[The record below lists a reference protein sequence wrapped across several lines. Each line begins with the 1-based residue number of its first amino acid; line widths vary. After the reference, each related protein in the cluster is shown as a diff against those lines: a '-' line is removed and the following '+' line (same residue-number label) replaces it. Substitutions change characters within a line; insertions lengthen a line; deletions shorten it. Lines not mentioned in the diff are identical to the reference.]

1 MNDRKRG
8 KYMTNRQS
16 LFITIG
22 ISILWLM
29 GCERVFETDV
39 SSIKMAK
46 MDNAALKQSQYESE
60 EFELNECESQ
70 STKEDA
76 IYEELPQLPKTGSKL
91 VDFVPEGWEIS
102 DSAVLDFNED
112 GIFDYIGLLETDSS
126 IYWDTRILFAIASDK
141 TGGYYLDFQN
151 ENLILKEWESAFD
164 IEPCAPLTAEGKSF
178 TTCYDNREKP
188 WLEKNT
194 YTYRD
199 GVWWLM
205 TSESTDNLTIYCKND
220 WERGVGIRKKRSDA
234 FWDMEELSEKYDI
247 IYELSLDEPLTLE
260 QFAMRRW
267 RYETDWGV
275 ASILIAEEMELL
287 EKMVVLPEET
297 YMDYYDENCA
307 LYKFWNEENDF
318 EYIAI
323 YQWQNKELFVLAKED
338 AKIGDIRLYKDK
350 IYYSVDIKDNVTYQY
365 IKDNKQEQL
374 GPFQETVGV
383 RLNRM
388 NLDGSEKETLFEYRY
403 PKTQQEFM
411 NDVVPRMMLT
421 FEISKDEIVTE
432 VYVQKEGNLFYRM
445 NIDGSK
451 QKEIR

>member
-1 MNDRKRG
+1 
-8 KYMTNRQS
+8 
-16 LFITIG
+16 
-22 ISILWLM
+22 
-29 GCERVFETDV
+29 
-39 SSIKMAK
+39 
-46 MDNAALKQSQYESE
+46 
-60 EFELNECESQ
+60 
-70 STKEDA
+70 
-76 IYEELPQLPKTGSKL
+76 
-91 VDFVPEGWEIS
+91 
-102 DSAVLDFNED
+102 
-112 GIFDYIGLLETDSS
+112 
-126 IYWDTRILFAIASDK
+126 
-141 TGGYYLDFQN
+141 
-151 ENLILKEWESAFD
+151 
-164 IEPCAPLTAEGKSF
+164 
-178 TTCYDNREKP
+178 
-188 WLEKNT
+188 
-194 YTYRD
+194 
-199 GVWWLM
+199 
-205 TSESTDNLTIYCKND
+205 
-220 WERGVGIRKKRSDA
+220 
-234 FWDMEELSEKYDI
+234 MEELSEKYDI